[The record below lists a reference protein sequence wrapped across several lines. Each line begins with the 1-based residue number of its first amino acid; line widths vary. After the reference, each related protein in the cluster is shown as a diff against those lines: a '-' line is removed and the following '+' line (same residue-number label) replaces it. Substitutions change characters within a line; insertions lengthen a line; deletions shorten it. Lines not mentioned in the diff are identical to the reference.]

1 MSFKS
6 FVTTSVAAGATFA
19 ALAVAPAAQAGTFF
33 FDGGLGESTEGFV
46 IFTQKTLVDFTFIE
60 SRGMFASDFGVY
72 DEFGTLLT
80 TLFSE
85 NNPGYDPGSNDAT
98 NDWLGTCPTT
108 VPNCNAS
115 FVFKEGVKYQ
125 FGLTAPKGGTILT
138 GVNGDSGTVSDA
150 SLVAPDFSIISDAD
164 SYDRST
170 VGPTA
175 IKGGA
180 DPQVMTIDTSMYDWF
195 VAINDSHPTDFDV
208 QDFIVGAN
216 AEAVPEPGTLIG
228 IGVVAGLG
236 FLGSRRK
243 QKAEA

>member
-6 FVTTSVAAGATFA
+6 FVTTGVAAGATVA
-19 ALAVAPAAQAGTFF
+19 ALAVAPAAHAGSFSF
-33 FDGGLGESTEGFV
+33 GGGLGESMDGFV
-46 IFTQKTLVDFTFIE
+46 TFTQKTLVDFTFIE
-60 SRGMFASDFGVY
+60 SRGMFASDFGIY
-72 DEFGTLLT
+72 DESGTLLT

-125 FGLTAPKGGTILT
+125 FGLTGPTGLILT
-138 GVNGDSGTVSDA
+138 GLNGDSGTVDDA
-150 SLVAPDFSIISDAD
+150 SLVAPDFAIISDAD

-170 VGPTA
+170 IGPTA
-175 IKGGA
+175 IGQGA
-180 DPQVMTIDTSMYDWF
+180 DPGVTTIDTSSYDWF